1 MKKPTKIEWYGKE
14 VNMETRKVVHK
25 KIRQSVFLVFG
36 DVVMNMP
43 VVSGRA
49 RDSVDTAF
57 KEFIGLVYSNVDYM
71 PMIELGTEPHWIG
84 RSVKIGNSWR
94 YIGMHPGTE
103 AQPVFRSALFDNEN
117 NIKRIFNDNKL

>member
-1 MKKPTKIEWYGKE
+1 MTTKVEWYGKE
-14 VNMETRKVVHK
+14 VNKQTRKVISK
-25 KIRQSVFLVFG
+25 KIRQATLLVFG

-49 RDSVDTAF
+49 RNSVDTAF
-57 KEFIGLVYSNVDYM
+57 ETFTGLVYSNVDYM

-84 RSVKIGNSWR
+84 SSVKIGNSWR

-103 AQPVFRSALFDNEN
+103 AQPVFRTALFSNEE